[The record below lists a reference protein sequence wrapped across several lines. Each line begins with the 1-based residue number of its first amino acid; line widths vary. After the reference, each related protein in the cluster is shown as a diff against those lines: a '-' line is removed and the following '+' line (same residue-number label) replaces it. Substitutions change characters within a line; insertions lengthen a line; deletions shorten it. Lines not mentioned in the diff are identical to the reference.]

1 MIALYEY
8 SIGLGVLFFTWLDFR
23 SLSLSMPGGFTLIV
37 GLFMGV
43 FVGLL
48 AAALTEVVN
57 VIPIM
62 ARRLNLEGYM
72 VYFLLAMALGKVAG
86 SIVEWMF
93 F

>member
-1 MIALYEY
+1 
-8 SIGLGVLFFTWLDFR
+8 
-23 SLSLSMPGGFTLIV
+23 
-37 GLFMGV
+37 
-43 FVGLL
+43 
-48 AAALTEVVN
+48 VVN